1 MLNIDPVA
9 HLSKWPTTRRRLLIC
24 RYPFVPGPKTRLLWS
39 RLGRPQSLMSRN
51 AHSEHFD
58 CILHCRDRSRNGAL
72 CRKETFPCRLFREL
86 SRSLHGRRHELKSS
100 AAEILKVC
108 TQHLG
113 AGGRLPVPYSDF
125 CFSQA
130 MNPSRSSAGMMSYG
144 ASPIDLA

>member
-1 MLNIDPVA
+1 MLIASISTAFYIVATDPGMA
-9 HLSKWPTTRRRLLIC
+9 LCAERRR
-24 RYPFVPGPKTRLLWS
+24 S
-39 RLGRPQSLMSRN
+39 RVES
-51 AHSEHFD
+51 
-58 CILHCRDRSRNGAL
+58 
-72 CRKETFPCRLFREL
+72 FREL